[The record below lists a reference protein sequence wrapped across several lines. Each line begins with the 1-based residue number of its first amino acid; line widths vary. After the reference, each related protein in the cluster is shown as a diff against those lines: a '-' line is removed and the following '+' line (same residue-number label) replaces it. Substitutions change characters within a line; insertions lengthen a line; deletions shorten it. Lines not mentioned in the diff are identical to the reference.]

1 MKRFGGK
8 VLPLLFISNEFRF
21 KDTDI
26 LETKKRSV
34 VNLKN
39 TDFIRSIYNT
49 IDYPHKTLQ

>member
-34 VNLKN
+34 VNLEN

-49 IDYPHKTLQ
+49 IDYPHKTLR

>member
-26 LETKKRSV
+26 LETKKRSD
-34 VNLKN
+34 VNLAN
-39 TDFIRSIYNT
+39 TDFIKEVN
-49 IDYPHKTLQ
+49 LQ